1 MQNTFSYEW
10 FRLKTR
16 FDTGEWQLRNGLLPV
31 LITRILRETCIFFL
45 LIWRANLGRVDYWD
59 LNKDAPEGMTIL
71 IIVVI
76 CQT

>member
-1 MQNTFSYEW
+1 MA
-10 FRLKTR
+10 TR
-16 FDTGEWQLRNGLLPV
+16 KWP
-31 LITRILRETCIFFL
+31 ITCAHNEDPEGNLYFFL
-45 LIWRANLGRVDYWD
+45 LIWRANLGRIDYWD